1 MPFYLLT
8 FRPQPSEYDLNDTFW
23 TILKPALDDNPN
35 IINYIITVE
44 KDGTIDRH
52 THCLVEFKQTK
63 SKKNQLQA
71 FLNTQ
76 KFKAFNKMLRNVMTN
91 LKWARDERKVG
102 NTEEDLLYTIGYV
115 LKEPQ
120 ALRRHYTLTEERCVE
135 GINYYYQNQ
144 KIDKAQPEQCNLR
157 IMTSKNIHINILD
170 FCRSNDIKEIRYP
183 AQLKTQ
189 MRKEGY
195 MFSQVNKVS
204 ETMDELDIYMN
215 PDKYMDTHN
224 SDEIMTYG
232 EYKHLYE
239 VVNKRLHDYNQ
250 LLKQISN
257 MVNPLY
263 GDYKYKPIY
272 DLINKA
278 QSEDYYFDSDTD
290 EE

>member
-23 TILKPALDDNPN
+23 TILKPALDDNKN
-35 IINYIITVE
+35 ITNYIISVE

-76 KFKAFNKMLRNVMTN
+76 KFKDFNKMLRNVMTN

-120 ALRRHYTLTEERCVE
+120 ASRRHYTLTEERCIE

-157 IMTSKNIHINILD
+157 VMTSKNIHINILD
-170 FCRSNDIKEIRYP
+170 FCRSNDIQEIRYP

-215 PDKYMDTHN
+215 PDKYTDTHN
-224 SDEIMTYG
+224 SDEIMSYG

-239 VVNKRLHDYNQ
+239 TQRAIIHEQNQ
-250 LLKQISN
+250 LLKKIRVLTDPMTGIYSN
-257 MVNPLY
+257 TE
-263 GDYKYKPIY
+263 
-272 DLINKA
+272 INKLA
-278 QSEDYYFDSDTD
+278 SHISDNYFESDDED
-290 EE
+290 

>member
-23 TILKPALDDNPN
+23 TILKPALDDNKN
-35 IINYIITVE
+35 ILNYIISVE

-76 KFKAFNKMLRNVMTN
+76 KFKDFNKMLRNVMTN

-120 ALRRHYTLTEERCVE
+120 ASRRYYTLTEERCIE

-144 KIDKAQPEQCNLR
+144 KIDKSQPEQCNLR

-170 FCRSNDIKEIRYP
+170 YCRSNDIKEIRYP

-189 MRKEGY
+189 MRKKGY
-195 MFSQVNKVS
+195 MFSQVTKTY
-204 ETMDELDIYMN
+204 ETIKELNVFMN
-215 PDKYMDTHN
+215 PDKYEDTDDTDNPQTYSDLMDQNKYQEARIKQLEKMLNDIRNATKDHI
-224 SDEIMTYG
+224 DLQYIHKMTN
-232 EYKHLYE
+232 H
-239 VVNKRLHDYNQ
+239 
-250 LLKQISN
+250 
-257 MVNPLY
+257 
-263 GDYKYKPIY
+263 
-272 DLINKA
+272 IN
-278 QSEDYYFDSDTD
+278 YFDSSD
-290 EE
+290 EED

>member
-1 MPFYLLT
+1 
-8 FRPQPSEYDLNDTFW
+8 
-23 TILKPALDDNPN
+23 
-35 IINYIITVE
+35 
-44 KDGTIDRH
+44 
-52 THCLVEFKQTK
+52 
-63 SKKNQLQA
+63 
-71 FLNTQ
+71 
-76 KFKAFNKMLRNVMTN
+76 MLRNVMTN